1 MAEGISKSHKWIVE
15 AARKRGVGTM
25 VRKLADEFLD
35 ILQKRGGA
43 LRKKEES
50 FKMAMANRVFSTA
63 R

>member
-1 MAEGISKSHKWIVE
+1 
-15 AARKRGVGTM
+15 M

-50 FKMAMANRVFSTA
+50 FKWLWPIEYFQLQGN
-63 R
+63 